1 MKKFFKNFIMAWAI
15 VMFIGVAVS
24 GDFRKALGDLLAPA
38 LDPLLNVLPFHIVV
52 MILAFFTG
60 LYSTIIQK
68 FTIDYER
75 LKEIQ
80 QRVMSFQKEYMEAM
94 KKNLKQK
101 LKKLEEEQM
110 EIQRLQGEMF
120 SMQMTSMLFVI
131 VVTLPI
137 FMWMYH
143 AASNDYTIV
152 APFAGKI
159 HISQYYLI
167 FPWWIWW
174 YMFNS
179 IIFGQVIRKALKV
192 GL

>member
-1 MKKFFKNFIMAWAI
+1 MKKFFKNFIMALAI
-15 VMFIGVAVS
+15 VMFIGVAFS
-24 GDFRKALGDLLAPA
+24 SDFRKGLGDLLAPF
-38 LDPLLNVLPFHIVV
+38 LDPLLNVLPFHVVV

-60 LYSTIIQK
+60 LYSTLIQK
-68 FTIDYER
+68 YTIDYKR

-80 QRVMSFQKEYMEAM
+80 QRVMNFQKEYMDAV
-94 KKNLKQK
+94 KKNLKPK

-110 EIQRLQGEMF
+110 EIQKLQGEMF

-143 AASNDYTIV
+143 AASLDFEVV

-179 IIFGQVIRKALKV
+179 VIFGQIVRKALKV

>member
-15 VMFIGVAVS
+15 VMFIGVAFS
-24 GDFRKALGDLLAPA
+24 EDFRKGLGDLLAPA
-38 LDPLLNVLPFHIVV
+38 FDPLLSVFPFHIVV

-68 FTIDYER
+68 YTIDYER

-80 QRVMSFQKEYMEAM
+80 QRVMSFQKEYMEAV

-131 VVTLPI
+131 IVTLPI

-143 AASNDYTIV
+143 AAANDYTVV

-179 IIFGQVIRKALKV
+179 VIFGQIVRKALKV
-192 GL
+192 GI